1 MQSRNRALV
10 YVFSDAR
17 KPRVRLRRP
26 NLVRY
31 LAHLVGEVWRYIVY
45 NILDMLPWDP
55 AELDAAFAAT
65 VRSTSLGKLVRDD
78 VLGMILRGE
87 IKPGERINEP
97 DVAGRL
103 GVSRV
108 PVREA
113 LRELESSGLVEAR
126 KHSGVF
132 VRQLDAEEVRG
143 LYELRALLDGFAG
156 RRAAQLPQPQR
167 DRLADALD
175 ASVAR
180 METASEASDVGAYY
194 SENLRFHWLMVEAAG
209 NASLTATYRNIVQKL
224 HLSRLTNLSHGMGM
238 HASVA
243 DHRAI
248 AAAQRAGDAQ
258 RCEQLVALHVER
270 AHQRLAAKE
279 TRPQGV

>member
-1 MQSRNRALV
+1 
-10 YVFSDAR
+10 
-17 KPRVRLRRP
+17 
-26 NLVRY
+26 
-31 LAHLVGEVWRYIVY
+31 
-45 NILDMLPWDP
+45 MLPWEPAIADP
-55 AELDAAFAAT
+55 GAAIAAT
-65 VRSTSLGKLVRDD
+65 VRATSLGKLVRDD

-97 DVAGRL
+97 DVAARL

-132 VRQLDAEEVRG
+132 VRKLGAEEVRG

-156 RRAAQLPQPQR
+156 RRAAELPSPAR
-167 DRLADALD
+167 ERLADDLD

-180 METASEASDVGAYY
+180 MQEASEKINVSAYY

-209 NASLTATYRNIVQKL
+209 NAALTETYRNIVQKL
-224 HLSRLTNLSHGMGM
+224 HLSRLTNLAHGMGM
-238 HASVA
+238 AASVA
-243 DHRAI
+243 DHREI
-248 AAAQRAGDAQ
+248 AAAQRAGDPQ
-258 RCEQLVALHVER
+258 RCEQLLAAHVQR
-270 AHQRLAAKE
+270 AHQRLAAH
-279 TRPQGV
+279 THSNLGD